1 MAGTGV
7 RLGEALGVTLTDLD
21 LDRRDVR
28 VHRQL
33 RRSDHA
39 LAPLKTAR
47 TGVRERTLPLPAHL
61 VFHLRTHLDTYG
73 PGPDGLL
80 WRGERKGMLRHDSA
94 IRAFANAAKATG
106 QAGRSAVDLRHHY
119 ASTLAANGVDVFK
132 IAQALGH
139 TTPRLVIATYGHLV
153 PDGGTQVRRVMD
165 AAWSLV
171 TDVSPGPSRL
181 TAF

>member
-1 MAGTGV
+1 MSSMRLASHGPLELGQRV
-7 RLGEALGVTLTDLD
+7 VPRPELGE
-21 LDRRDVR
+21 VR
-28 VHRQL
+28 VPGFAHVVVHAERCSLVNADIHRL
-33 RRSDHA
+33 AGKTPSDEVPHQVLGDGA
-39 LAPLKTAR
+39 QPL
-47 TGVRERTLPLPAHL
+47 
-61 VFHLRTHLDTYG
+61 G
-73 PGPDGLL
+73 PGQQRVLPPEPP
-80 WRGERKGMLRHDSA
+80 GEL
-94 IRAFANAAKATG
+94 ATD

-165 AAWSLV
+165 AAWSVV